1 MRPLPPFTVR
11 PLKRRDE
18 PKSGLPASVLRESA
32 QSMAEEMSVKAGR
45 LSIKASP
52 GRDKPKLKVL
62 ERPTE

>member
-18 PKSGLPASVLRESA
+18 PKSVLPGSVLRESA
-32 QSMAEEMSVKAGR
+32 EAIAEEMSVKAGR
-45 LSIKASP
+45 LSIKAAA

-62 ERPTE
+62 DRTPE